1 MALPRSVRDVAVDG
15 KVVLVRADLNVPL
28 EQGRVANDAR
38 IKASLPTLQL
48 LLGGGA
54 AEVRVCSHLGRPKS
68 EEDRATHGMAPVR
81 EHLAGLLHD
90 DRLTVLENT
99 RFEPG

>member
-54 AEVRVCSHLGRPKS
+54 AAPAAGHPQVGKHPLRRLDFARTITNVRTECRL
-68 EEDRATHGMAPVR
+68 DL
-81 EHLAGLLHD
+81 LAYRIGA
-90 DRLTVLENT
+90 RL
-99 RFEPG
+99 